1 MSEGTKLGE
10 IQETDSLDH
19 DVDQINE
26 SLQATKIGQVSEFE
40 KDLFQEEQP
49 AENTTAQEKKP
60 EKTLAKS
67 DDSEFARF
75 LDEESS
81 ESFEYEE
88 SDVVEG
94 VVRSVEKGGVLVD
107 FKFKSDGYV
116 YNSELGLDEDNN
128 PEKLEAGQTVNF
140 FIDKLETKEGYALLS
155 RRKAQ
160 MEETWDRLSETSKD
174 RGIVNVKVNSKVQ
187 GGLVAS
193 YKFIKGFI
201 PASQVLKERDE
212 DLENFIGDIFEV
224 AVLQVDRRRKKVIF
238 SHKASKQQSRKDIMK
253 VLEELEVGQ
262 TRKGKVISVK
272 DFGAFV
278 DLGGIEGLVHIS
290 ELSWSRVNHPSEFV
304 TVGETVNVFILG
316 VDKENRKI
324 SLGMKQLQPDPW
336 VEISSKYNIGTVVNG
351 EVTRITTFGAFIR
364 FEGELEGLI
373 HISELSYDH
382 IEKVEDVVKVGQKVK
397 AKIIKLITE
406 EQKIG
411 LTLKNVKD
419 ESQEIEQSADLSQE
433 EATVDAS
440 SEEA

>member
-10 IQETDSLDH
+10 VKEADSLDQ

-40 KDLFQEEQP
+40 KDLFQEEQG
-49 AENTTAQEKKP
+49 AEKATAQEKKP
-60 EKTLAKS
+60 EETSVKS

-160 MEETWDRLSETSKD
+160 MEETWDRLTETSKN
-174 RGIVNVKVNSKVQ
+174 RGTVNVKVNSKVQ

-212 DLENFIGDIFEV
+212 DLENFVGEIFEV

-262 TRKGKVISVK
+262 TREGKVTSVK

-304 TVGETVNVFILG
+304 NVGDSVNVFILG

-336 VEISSKYNIGTVVNG
+336 VEISSKYNVGTVVNG
-351 EVTRITTFGAFIR
+351 EVTRVTTFGAFIR

-373 HISELSYDH
+373 HISELSNDH

-411 LTLKNVKD
+411 LTLKNVED
-419 ESQEIEQSADLSQE
+419 ESQETEQSADVQQE
-433 EATVDAS
+433 EA
-440 SEEA
+440 